1 VTYLLF
7 LLSGL
12 SGLIYQVIWVREFG
26 NVFGNTIHSASLVV
40 AVFMLGLGAGSY
52 LVGSWADRR
61 YAAQPD
67 SLLRAYGYVELVI
80 ALLGLVV
87 AASLPHLGTLSALVS
102 SYTQEPSGWYALS
115 AGSYL
120 ARGAAAVVLLTP
132 ITMLMGGTLTLLV
145 RHLVRHDLELGGW
158 RIALLYAVNTAGA
171 ALGCALTD
179 FVLVPAYGLF
189 GTQMFAVAFNV
200 VAGVGALVLANSVV
214 RLKTTGRAGS
224 AVVGRAGSA
233 KRTRQTE
240 VSRAG
245 AAERTRQDETRALD
259 TPRWLDADGGRAV
272 IFTSVALALAGVAAM
287 GMEILWFRHF
297 TILLGGFR
305 AVFSLLLTV
314 ILVGIGIGSLAGG
327 AASRRTGMPAVWFMA
342 AQVLFV
348 VSTLLGFAIADVRAI
363 DEVVGRMGG
372 SEAQPGGASM
382 AGPWAEI
389 WFNAMP
395 MLTEVAV
402 PALLMGF
409 SFPLANAVI
418 QRTEHLVGRRA
429 GMLYLANTAGALVG
443 SLVAGFVL
451 LPMLGLQLSATI
463 LMTVA
468 LLSIVPLYLATRS
481 SSPESRAPSPEPRV
495 PSPESRV
502 PSFESRV
509 PSFESRA
516 PSFEPL
522 APVAFVASLV
532 VGAVALTVWAQLP
545 SDHVITRALGT
556 PENEKVLTISDGLT
570 EVIAVTELSGQG
582 LTLSTNGHPMSST
595 RPLAQRYMRALAH
608 VPLLSM
614 SDPRT
619 VMVIGFGVGNTTHA
633 ATLHPSVERID
644 LADLSRGILNH
655 ADYFKD
661 GNQGVLRNPRLRVH
675 VNDGRQHLLMQP
687 EGVYDLITLEPP
699 PIAYAGVSAL
709 YSREFYELARS
720 RLKANG
726 YVSQWL
732 PAYQVP
738 VPTALAMIRA
748 FVDVFPQ
755 SVLLSGAEAD
765 LILLGTTASRIE
777 IDPDRVSEAL
787 AGAPDVQ
794 ADLDRISLGRVHE
807 VVGSFVGSAQT
818 LADATRE
825 VEPVTDDRPVQE
837 YGVRSLLNVSR
848 VVPGAVVDLG
858 RIAEWCPRC
867 VSGGAPVSS
876 VRGLDTYLALVGLA
890 YSGSPS
896 EVAEARRLAERE
908 GRSVAGSPY
917 LGMIVP
923 ESAGMYNV
931 LGVAS
936 ATEGRLDEAITAFST
951 ALALEPDNAR
961 THWHL
966 GAAFA
971 SQNRRAEA
979 LEHLQRS
986 VQLDPEN
993 SSAQHDL
1000 GVILA
1005 FAGRWEDAARHLERS
1020 LALDPSSEDARRN
1033 LAAVRAQLAR
1043 REASGP

>member
-1 VTYLLF
+1 MIYLLF

-61 YAAQPD
+61 YAAEPD
-67 SLLRAYGYVELVI
+67 SLLRAYGYVEIVI
-80 ALLGLVV
+80 ALMGLVV
-87 AASLPHLGTLSALVS
+87 AVSLPHLGTLSALVS
-102 SYTQEPSGWYALS
+102 SYSREPSGWYALS
-115 AGSYL
+115 TASYF

-200 VAGVGALVLANSVV
+200 VAGVGALVLANHSGVG
-214 RLKTTGRAGS
+214 LKADRRAGS
-224 AVVGRAGSA
+224 ATAKAGVRRAGADGRRAGTARAVRGTGAA
-233 KRTRQTE
+233 KGDVR
-240 VSRAG
+240 RAG
-245 AAERTRQDETRALD
+245 AAERTRQDETLAPD
-259 TPRWLDADGGRAV
+259 TTRWLDADGGRAV
-272 IFTSVALALAGVAAM
+272 ILTSIALALTGVAAM

-327 AASRRTGMPAVWFMA
+327 AACRRTGMPAVWFMI
-342 AQVLFV
+342 AQASFV
-348 VSTLLGFAIADVRAI
+348 VSTLFGFAIADVRAI
-363 DEVVGRMGG
+363 DEAVSRLGG
-372 SEAQPGGASM
+372 SELQPAGDM
-382 AGPWAEI
+382 AGPWAEF
-389 WFNAMP
+389 WFNATP

-418 QRTEHLVGRRA
+418 QHTERLVGRRA

-451 LPMLGLQLSATI
+451 LPMLGLQLSTTI
-463 LMTVA
+463 LMTIA
-468 LLSIVPLYLATRS
+468 LLAVVPLYLATRAP
-481 SSPESRAPSPEPRV
+481 SPEFRTPKPEPRV
-495 PSPESRV
+495 PNPESRV
-502 PSFESRV
+502 
-509 PSFESRA
+509 A
-516 PSFEPL
+516 TGAL
-522 APVAFVASLV
+522 GASLV
-532 VGAVALTVWAQLP
+532 VGAGALVLWMQLP
-545 SDHVITRALGT
+545 SDHVITRALGM
-556 PENEKVLTISDGLT
+556 PEGETVLTISDGLT
-570 EVIAVTELSGQG
+570 EVIAVTELPGQG

-614 SDPRT
+614 RDPRN
-619 VMVIGFGVGNTTHA
+619 VLVIGFGVGNTTHA
-633 ATLHPSVERID
+633 ATLHPSVQRVD
-644 LADLSRGILNH
+644 LADLSRGILDH

-661 GNQGVLRNPRLRVH
+661 GNQGVLRNPQLSVH
-675 VNDGRQHLLMQP
+675 INDGRQHLLMQP
-687 EGVYDLITLEPP
+687 EGTYDLITLEPP

-720 RLKANG
+720 RLTTNG

-738 VPTALAMIRA
+738 IATALAMVRA

-755 SVLLSGAEAD
+755 SVLLSGAESD
-765 LILLGTTASRIE
+765 LILLGTNGPRIE
-777 IDPDRVSEAL
+777 IDPERVSAAL
-787 AGAPDVQ
+787 AKAPAVQ
-794 ADLDRISLGRVHE
+794 ADLSRISLGRVHE
-807 VVGSFVGSAQT
+807 IVGSFVGSAQT

-867 VSGGAPVSS
+867 FSGGAPVPS
-876 VRGLDTYLALVGLA
+876 VQGLDTYLALLGLA
-890 YSGSPS
+890 YGGSPTA
-896 EVAEARRLAERE
+896 VAEARRGAERE
-908 GRSVAGSPY
+908 GRAVAGSNY

-923 ESAGMYNV
+923 ESAAMHNV

-936 ATEGRLDEAITAFST
+936 AADGRLDEAIAEFSR
-951 ALALEPDNAR
+951 ALTLDPESAQ

-971 SQNRRAEA
+971 SQNRRVEA

-986 VQLDPEN
+986 VQLDPDN
-993 SSAQHDL
+993 GPAQHDL

-1005 FAGRWEDAARHLERS
+1005 FASRWDEAANHLERA
-1020 LALDPSSEDARRN
+1020 LALDPGSEDVRRN
-1033 LAAVRAQLAR
+1033 LAAVRAEQSRLGTNGSAR
-1043 REASGP
+1043 P

>member
-1 VTYLLF
+1 VIYLLF

-61 YAAQPD
+61 YAAEPD
-67 SLLRAYGYVELVI
+67 SLIRAYGYVELVI
-80 ALLGLVV
+80 ALMGLVV

-102 SYTQEPSGWYALS
+102 SYSREPSGWYALS
-115 AGSYL
+115 TASYF

-145 RHLVRHDLELGGW
+145 RHLVRHDLEVGGW

-200 VAGVGALVLANSVV
+200 VAGVGALVLANHSGV
-214 RLKTTGRAGS
+214 RLKADRRARSATPRPNARRARAASADVRRAG
-224 AVVGRAGSA
+224 AVQ
-233 KRTRQTE
+233 RTRQEETLAPDTT
-240 VSRAG
+240 RWID
-245 AAERTRQDETRALD
+245 AE
-259 TPRWLDADGGRAV
+259 GGRAV
-272 IFTSVALALAGVAAM
+272 IFTSIALALTGVAAM

-327 AASRRTGMPAVWFMA
+327 AACRRTGMPAVWFIV
-342 AQVLFV
+342 AQASFV

-363 DEVVGRMGG
+363 DEAVNRLGG
-372 SEAQPGGASM
+372 SELQPAARM
-382 AGPWAEI
+382 AGAWAEF
-389 WFNAMP
+389 WFNATP

-418 QRTEHLVGRRA
+418 QRTERLVGRRA

-468 LLSIVPLYLATRS
+468 LLAVVPLYLATR
-481 SSPESRAPSPEPRV
+481 APN
-495 PSPESRV
+495 PESRV
-502 PSFESRV
+502 PSPEARV
-509 PSFESRA
+509 A
-516 PSFEPL
+516 TKAL
-522 APVAFVASLV
+522 GASLV
-532 VGAVALTVWAQLP
+532 VGVGALALWAQLP

-556 PENEKVLTISDGLT
+556 PKGETVLTISDGLT
-570 EVIAVTELSGQG
+570 EVIAVTEMPGQG

-595 RPLAQRYMRALAH
+595 KPLAQRYMRALAH

-614 SDPRT
+614 RDPRT
-619 VMVIGFGVGNTTHA
+619 VLVIGFGVGNTTQA
-633 ATLHPSVERID
+633 ATLHPSVQRVD
-644 LADLSRGILNH
+644 LADLSRGILDH

-661 GNQGVLRNPRLRVH
+661 GNQGVLGSPRLSVH
-675 VNDGRQHLLMQP
+675 INDGRQHLLMQP
-687 EGVYDLITLEPP
+687 EGAYDLITLEPP

-720 RLKANG
+720 RLTAGG

-738 VPTALAMIRA
+738 IETALAMVRA

-755 SVLLSGAEAD
+755 SVLLSGAESD
-765 LILLGTTASRIE
+765 LILLGTSGPRIE
-777 IDPDRVSEAL
+777 IDPEQVSAAL
-787 AGAPDVQ
+787 AKAPAVQ
-794 ADLDRISLGRVHE
+794 ADLSRISLGRIHE
-807 VVGSFVGSAQT
+807 IVGSFVGSAQT
-818 LADATRE
+818 LADATRA

-837 YGVRSLLNVSR
+837 YGVRSLLTVSR

-867 VSGGAPVSS
+867 FSGGAPVPA
-876 VRGLDTYLALVGLA
+876 VQGLDTYLALLGLA
-890 YSGSPS
+890 YGGSPTA
-896 EVAEARRLAERE
+896 VAEARQHAERE
-908 GRSVAGSPY
+908 GRVVAGSNY

-923 ESAGMYNV
+923 ESAAMHNV

-936 ATEGRLDEAITAFST
+936 ATDGRLDDAIAEFSI
-951 ALALEPDNAR
+951 ALTLDPESAQ

-971 SQNRRAEA
+971 SQNRREEA
-979 LEHLQRS
+979 LGHLQRS
-986 VQLDPEN
+986 VQLNPGN
-993 SSAQHDL
+993 GSAQHDL

-1005 FAGRWEDAARHLERS
+1005 FAGRWDEAANHLERS
-1020 LALDPSSEDARRN
+1020 LELDPSSDDARRN
-1033 LAAVRAQLAR
+1033 LAAVREQQAR
-1043 REASGP
+1043 RSANRFARP